1 MFYDDPN
8 DGKINP
14 DDSIGQKGGQTGAE
28 DNLGDLGEGLGE
40 GMDITTEDEVQDMEE
55 ETS

>member
-14 DDSIGQKGGQTGAE
+14 DDAIGQKGGQTGAE